1 MDTPCGIQKL
11 VAVPLASKLERFDC
25 TFNCSLSVISAIN
38 CFVMPPQEFGVED
51 VIQGQFIMRHFKS
64 DLIKM
69 ILSYLVPSK
78 VR

>member
-1 MDTPCGIQKL
+1 MYHSMAEWL
-11 VAVPLASKLERFDC
+11 DC
-25 TFNCSLSVISAIN
+25 TLLIVFCDDCIIKFVVSL
-38 CFVMPPQEFGVED
+38 QDFGVED
-51 VIQGQFIMRHFKS
+51 VIQGQFIISHFKP